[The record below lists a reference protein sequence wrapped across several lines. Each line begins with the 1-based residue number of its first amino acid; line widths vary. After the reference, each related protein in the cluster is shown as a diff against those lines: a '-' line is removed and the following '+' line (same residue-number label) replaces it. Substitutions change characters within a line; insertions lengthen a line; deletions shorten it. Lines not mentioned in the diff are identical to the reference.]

1 MVFVDLFKFI
11 AQIVLTPM
19 SVIGIGLGIYVM
31 YNKDTVYLHEIISNP
46 EVYALHI
53 LGIAWAFT
61 LLYAVLFNRVYKID
75 GKKID
80 WWGTFTSSFWHLFV
94 VVSMACVTC
103 AIYWLVNF
111 HWGANIDRY
120 ARNQRVQDD
129 FSPSQIYNIK

>member
-1 MVFVDLFKFI
+1 MVLVDLLKFI
-11 AQIVLTPM
+11 AQIVMNPM
-19 SVIGIGLGIYVM
+19 ALIGIALGGYVM
-31 YNKDTVYLHEIISNP
+31 YNKDTVYIQYIIANP
-46 EVYALHI
+46 ELYAAHI

-94 VVSMACVTC
+94 VISMACVTC
-103 AIYWLVNF
+103 AIYWAVSF
-111 HWGANIDRY
+111 HWGTNIDRY

-129 FSPSQIYNIK
+129 FTPLQIYNRN